1 MRWKI
6 RGIKMNKLQLNG
18 TSIWDQVFMY
28 HKEMRNSARLLYLYL
43 LTNPMSNIAGIYKI
57 STKRIL
63 FDLNTTDAI
72 LEQDFKILKYFR
84 QVYRC
89 GSYIIIRDASLFIQ
103 KPTKAIIKEWNKI
116 IDKLP
121 LKVKTKLERI
131 KYKTIDGTAFKIENK
146 DETPFLFD
154 KIELKNCLANMLKTK
169 QAKIE
174 NKKEGVQ
181 KEGEGINPPKEPRK
195 ELIIE
200 EEEDKRKEA
209 LKPPKSSELKE
220 KLQEENSDVKEIIK
234 ELKQETENDPSD
246 WYFTSDYAQNT
257 NEIDNAFTDEDDP
270 YYVPT
275 EEDNLKECQENNYE
289 DEADSSS
296 VEDDSVSE
304 EEVIED
310 EIIMDVNCNNQDKII
325 QNIDSFMDEGFY
337 RQAYKYVA
345 DYIIKKNNTIVENIG
360 NKKVE
365 YEAYFELLCN
375 VLEGKNDDY
384 LAFIIL
390 DFLQYKGFYQEI
402 NSITFARSFRGEGRQ
417 FVFVFREDTRRN
429 NDKFYSKKAVKN
441 LLNIL
446 YDYVENGEDKEGGL
460 YCWYTDTKKK
470 KDKEKI
476 ITKELAL
483 A

>member
-1 MRWKI
+1 
-6 RGIKMNKLQLNG
+6 MNKLQLNG

-28 HKEMRNSARLLYLYL
+28 HKEMRNSSRLLYLYL

-103 KPTKAIIKEWNKI
+103 KLIKSIIKEWNKI

-131 KYKTIDGTAFKIENK
+131 KYKTIEGTVFKIENK

-154 KIELKNCLANMLKTK
+154 KIELKNCFANMLETK

-257 NEIDNAFTDEDDP
+257 NEIDNAFTDEDAP

-289 DEADSSS
+289 NEADSYS

-325 QNIDSFMDEGFY
+325 QNIDSFMDEDLY
-337 RQAYKYVA
+337 RQSYKYNA
-345 DYIIKKNNTIVENIG
+345 
-360 NKKVE
+360 
-365 YEAYFELLCN
+365 
-375 VLEGKNDDY
+375 
-384 LAFIIL
+384 
-390 DFLQYKGFYQEI
+390 
-402 NSITFARSFRGEGRQ
+402 
-417 FVFVFREDTRRN
+417 
-429 NDKFYSKKAVKN
+429 
-441 LLNIL
+441 
-446 YDYVENGEDKEGGL
+446 
-460 YCWYTDTKKK
+460 
-470 KDKEKI
+470 
-476 ITKELAL
+476 
-483 A
+483 